1 MCLHAW
7 TGVSTFCATS
17 ASASGAEA
25 TTSPIICM
33 PYMYALYVCLI
44 CMPYMPHAHQPL
56 AQRLRQAPALTY
68 PLTASPMYALYVCL
82 ICMPYMY
89 ALYVCLICMP
99 HPLTASPMADESS
112 NILSPLRLC
121 PCGRESTRGR
131 GVLGRECGIDA
142 SLNPNP

>member
-1 MCLHAW
+1 MYAFYVCLM
-7 TGVSTFCATS
+7 
-17 ASASGAEA
+17 
-25 TTSPIICM
+25 CM
-33 PYMYALYVCLI
+33 PRMYVLYVYLMYALYVCLI
-44 CMPYMPHAHQPL
+44 YALHVCLVCMPYM
-56 AQRLRQAPALTY
+56 
-68 PLTASPMYALYVCL
+68 YALHVCL